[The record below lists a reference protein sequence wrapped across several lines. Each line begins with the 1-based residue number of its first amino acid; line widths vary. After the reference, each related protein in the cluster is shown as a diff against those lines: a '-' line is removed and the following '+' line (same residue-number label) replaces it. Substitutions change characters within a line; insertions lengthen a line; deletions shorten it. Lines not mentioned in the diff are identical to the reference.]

1 MRSRLVPTL
10 VVVAVVA
17 AAVFAAVTAKPV
29 HSFPSKVQP
38 CTSCHAAA
46 PGGATVSAKP
56 STATPAPGATYTVTV
71 DLSGLTSSGDTG
83 YWITNGTGTPAVSV
97 YGGGTGTN
105 QTTYTRTMTAPTT
118 PGSYAYTVWCDR
130 GGKTS
135 GQAKS
140 TTYSI
145 TVQAPPAPTAAITT
159 LTPNHAQT
167 GANVVI
173 AGTNLGTAG
182 TVKFGATTATTTAW
196 SATSVTAKV
205 PASLAPGG
213 INVTVTPTGGS
224 VSNVR

>member
-1 MRSRLVPTL
+1 M
-10 VVVAVVA
+10 
-17 AAVFAAVTAKPV
+17 
-29 HSFPSKVQP
+29 
-38 CTSCHAAA
+38 
-46 PGGATVSAKP
+46 
-56 STATPAPGATYTVTV
+56 
-71 DLSGLTSSGDTG
+71 
-83 YWITNGTGTPAVSV
+83 SV

-167 GANVVI
+167 STNVVI

-182 TVKFGATTATTTAW
+182 TVKFGATTARRSAW

-205 PASLAPGG
+205 PASLAPGSLA
-213 INVTVTPTGGS
+213 VTVTPTGGS
-224 VSNVR
+224 VSNVLSFTVDAPPTPAPTAAIATTLTPNHAQTRRQRRRSPAPTWARPAR